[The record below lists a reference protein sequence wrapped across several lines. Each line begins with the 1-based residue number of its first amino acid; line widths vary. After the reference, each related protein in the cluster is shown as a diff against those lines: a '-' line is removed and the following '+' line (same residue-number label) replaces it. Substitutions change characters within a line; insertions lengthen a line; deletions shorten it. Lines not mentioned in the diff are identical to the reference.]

1 MDSALSSGT
10 SNLSKTTWLLRLL
23 SSSRRLGLGSFLLWL
38 VWILPAQALDIR
50 IAIDHGVDNVDI
62 GSSTPGVVRNA
73 RGEALYQLPEL
84 QRITVDESGG
94 VLSLTDGQ
102 SEFAESRAF
111 WLEPTNDGL
120 VWIGERWYRG
130 RVLVLPTESGLTAVN
145 YVDLEHYL
153 YSVVGSEMPA
163 SWPQESL
170 QAQAVAARSYALYHQ
185 GRANNRLFDMGGS
198 QAWQVYRGID
208 GEAPTTLAAVDAT
221 AGQVLTY
228 AGNIIEAVFHSSS
241 GGYTENSEDVWS
253 RAVPYLKGVED
264 FDQDAPT
271 YQWQVAF
278 STDELSQRITG
289 VGRIQNLEIMER
301 SASGRV
307 KQMQVV
313 GDTDARMMAGKDVR
327 RALGLRSTKFD
338 VALGADSFEIHGSG
352 FGHGIG
358 MSQWGARGMAQRGH
372 SYDAILTH
380 YYQGT
385 ALAQLDAP

>member
-1 MDSALSSGT
+1 MDSAHLSGT
-10 SNLSKTTWLLRLL
+10 SNWSKITWLLRLVAGGGRFGWGTL
-23 SSSRRLGLGSFLLWL
+23 LLWL
-38 VWILPAQALDIR
+38 VWILPVQALDIR
-50 IAIDHGVDNVDI
+50 IAIDHGVDDVDI
-62 GSSTPGVVRNA
+62 GSSTPGVVRDA

-111 WLEPTNDGL
+111 WLEPTNNGL
-120 VWIGERWYRG
+120 VWIGDRWYRG
-130 RVLVLPTESGLTAVN
+130 RVLVLPTESGLTAIN

-163 SWPQESL
+163 SWPQDSL

-185 GRANNRLFDMGGS
+185 GRANNRLFDMGGT

-208 GEAPTTLAAVDAT
+208 GEAPTTLAAVDET

-228 AGNIIEAVFHSSS
+228 AGSIIEAVFHSSS
-241 GGYTENSEDVWS
+241 GGHTENSEDVWS
-253 RAVPYLKGVED
+253 RPVPYLKGVAD

-278 STDELSQRITG
+278 SIDEISQRITG

-307 KQMQVV
+307 KQVQVV
-313 GDTDARMMAGKDVR
+313 GDTDARMMAGKDMR
-327 RALGLRSTKFD
+327 RALGLRSTKFE
-338 VALGADSFEIHGSG
+338 VALGPDSFEIHGAG

-358 MSQWGARGMAQRGH
+358 MSQWGARGMAQQGH
-372 SYDAILTH
+372 SYDEILTH

-385 ALAQLDAP
+385 ALARLDAR